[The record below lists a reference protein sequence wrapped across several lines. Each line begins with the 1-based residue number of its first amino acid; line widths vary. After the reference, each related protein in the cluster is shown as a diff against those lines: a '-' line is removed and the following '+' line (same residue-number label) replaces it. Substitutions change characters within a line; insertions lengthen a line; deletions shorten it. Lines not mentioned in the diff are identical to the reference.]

1 MYCHRVEVKGDGRPF
16 GGRITNLIIVSA
28 RYVGQLSTVADN
40 LRDLCWPKSRIPFR
54 RIHADLLIGTSQNDS
69 SSSGWRFLPRG
80 GNSFPHRR
88 TTPTNNIDERH
99 LRPTNLLPRYRS
111 VSKPHACGCRAPPI
125 RPHRG
130 QKCQLVPATGFQSTA
145 CDAHILRRTSFA
157 AQSSPQSLPCTVEH
171 VERNRKC
178 SERRALHWNQPMIH
192 EASSSITS
200 LQNTTSSNP
209 KSQFNQQIANDNAC
223 PCSFTAGFS
232 QLNQPPKDSGSSN
245 TIEFESCSIVENS
258 TSNQR

>member
-1 MYCHRVEVKGDGRPF
+1 MAVF
-16 GGRITNLIIVSA
+16 IGGRITNLIIVSA

-125 RPHRG
+125 QPRRP

-157 AQSSPQSLPCTVEH
+157 AQSSPHSRARRTQREM
-171 VERNRKC
+171 

-192 EASSSITS
+192 EASSAIHPYKTR
-200 LQNTTSSNP
+200 LRATQNH
-209 KSQFNQQIANDNAC
+209 
-223 PCSFTAGFS
+223 
-232 QLNQPPKDSGSSN
+232 
-245 TIEFESCSIVENS
+245 NS
-258 TSNQR
+258 TRKLQMTMHALVLSQPDSVN